1 LTKDNFTRALII
13 WFLISLDIFLTGI
26 LIGFYSRNLVVA
38 VIATAGLGLGNALL
52 WPILSRLG
60 LARSVITFGLSAL
73 LLNGTILWSLAFF
86 TSEIEASGWSL
97 VLLPV
102 NISII
107 NTLISGILA
116 IDNDT
121 SFYRE
126 VVKRMKGRA
135 KKAMENKDKPGF
147 IFLEIDGLAE
157 TILRKAI
164 ENGTMPTLSRWV
176 SSGTHKIKEW
186 ETDFSS
192 QTGASQA
199 GHIAWEQQRH
209 PCFPMG
215 RKRQK
220 TTRSYQQLGW
230 AMHKRS
236 RHASQMEMVCLQ
248 QMDVL

>member
-1 LTKDNFTRALII
+1 
-13 WFLISLDIFLTGI
+13 
-26 LIGFYSRNLVVA
+26 
-38 VIATAGLGLGNALL
+38 
-52 WPILSRLG
+52 
-60 LARSVITFGLSAL
+60 
-73 LLNGTILWSLAFF
+73 
-86 TSEIEASGWSL
+86 
-97 VLLPV
+97 
-102 NISII
+102 
-107 NTLISGILA
+107 
-116 IDNDT
+116 
-121 SFYRE
+121 
-126 VVKRMKGRA
+126 MKGRA
-135 KKAMENKDKPGF
+135 KKATENKDKPGF

-157 TILRKAI
+157 MILRKAI